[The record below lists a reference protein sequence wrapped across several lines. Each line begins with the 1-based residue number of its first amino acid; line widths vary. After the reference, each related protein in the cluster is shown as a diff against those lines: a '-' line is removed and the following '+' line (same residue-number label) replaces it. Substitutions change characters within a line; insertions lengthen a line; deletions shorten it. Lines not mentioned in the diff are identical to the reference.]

1 MSLGGGSKRRC
12 ECFVYFLSFICQQ
25 IIIQVSYTIPIDRAN
40 TNTSHIRRQSSS
52 GSLSLQSLSVSSGWS
67 NLLPRGCRLIIGQY
81 ETMARRNLQTNIDL
95 LILLSPPESLHRYG
109 RAINATDATSKLPWI
124 FHSSISFSQS
134 NKLSQSCK
142 LTPSYHTLATSSRHF
157 NTQVWHNT

>member
-52 GSLSLQSLSVSSGWS
+52 GSLSLQSLSVSCSSGWS
-67 NLLPRGCRLIIGQY
+67 NLLPRGCHLIIGQC
-81 ETMARRNLQTNIDL
+81 ETMARRILQTNIDL

-124 FHSSISFSQS
+124 FHSSISFSKS
-134 NKLSQSCK
+134 NKLLQSFK
-142 LTPSYHTLATSSRHF
+142 LTPSYHTLAI
-157 NTQVWHNT
+157 NTQIWHNT